1 MKMKTMTKSIK
12 KLKCKNKLIIIISAL
27 FIFLVLFASFV
38 FPQCPSTMYNS
49 NELRSRLRIVILALL
64 SAPSL
69 DTGTANEIFD
79 LLQFYKNEKDKPSIT
94 DCGVVGSSSGE
105 QISAII
111 EKITECNDG
120 IDNDGDRKADFP
132 DDAGCTGLID
142 NDETNCGDNKCEG
155 PETCS
160 SCSSDCGK
168 CPSPGIGILFMGGG
182 GANAISF
189 KDNGDVILKGKLS
202 QGTTPAAD
210 NTQDEFIFRDNSGG
224 NIAIINLITG
234 NMAIKG
240 ALKEKQAALAN
251 PPTNDFII
259 KDSNGNIVSYI
270 DEQGNFYL
278 KGILTQNGN
287 P

>member
-1 MKMKTMTKSIK
+1 MKNAVI
-12 KLKCKNKLIIIISAL
+12 KNKPAIMAFAL
-27 FIFLVLFASFV
+27 FACLILLAGFVLSE
-38 FPQCPSTMYNS
+38 CPTTIDNS
-49 NELRSRLRIVILALL
+49 NELRSQLRIVILALL
-64 SAPSL
+64 SAPSS
-69 DTGTANEIFD
+69 DTDNEILD
-79 LLQFYKNEKDKPSIT
+79 LLQFYKNEKDKPLIT
-94 DCGVVGSSSGE
+94 DCGAVGSSSGE

-111 EKITECNDG
+111 GKVTECNDG

-132 DDAGCTGLID
+132 NDAGCTGLTD

-160 SCSSDCGK
+160 SCSLDCGK
-168 CPSPGIGILFMGGG
+168 CPSAGIRALFMRGG

-189 KDNGDVILKGKLS
+189 EEDGNVILKGILS
-202 QGTTPAAD
+202 QGTTPASD
-210 NTQDEFIFRDNSGG
+210 NTQDEFIFKDKSGASV
-224 NIAIINLITG
+224 AIINLITG

-259 KDSNGNIVSYI
+259 KDSDGNIVSYI